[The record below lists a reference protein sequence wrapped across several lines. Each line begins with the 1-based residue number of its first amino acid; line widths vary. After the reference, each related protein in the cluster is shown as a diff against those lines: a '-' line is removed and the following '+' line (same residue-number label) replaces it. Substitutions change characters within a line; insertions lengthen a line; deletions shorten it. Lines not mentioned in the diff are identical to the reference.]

1 MFAVC
6 HYCTLCVH
14 VHSMPCQ
21 SLANNMAKPRCGIV
35 ADEAAR
41 GTDAGIRQHLPIARR
56 RNRWDVSAE
65 TASASEWRFPIG
77 LQRPGTP
84 PNRGDT
90 CRQWPSRAGTRIR
103 AMKTWG
109 RPYVFIGRWR
119 VPPRDGHFRHESPRF
134 GGVPGRWRPIGNSPS
149 EADAVSAETSH
160 RFPRRAIGEFRLM
173 PASVPRAAS
182 AGHRRPRRRRAPT
195 PA

>member
-1 MFAVC
+1 
-6 HYCTLCVH
+6 
-14 VHSMPCQ
+14 MPCHAKAWPTTWPNHGAK
-21 SLANNMAKPRCGIV
+21 SLRTRRRGAPTPASGEIRPLLDAEIGGTSPPKPRRLQ
-35 ADEAAR
+35 R
-41 GTDAGIRQHLPIARR
+41 G
-56 RNRWDVSAE
+56 
-65 TASASEWRFPIG
+65 RFPIG

-119 VPPRDGHFRHESPRF
+119 VPPRDGHFRRESPRF
-134 GGVPGRWRPIGNSPS
+134 GGVPGRWRPIGNRPS